1 MDLHIPSAADLR
13 ELLLTM
19 GHAQVQEIALQS
31 GVPFGTVW
39 KLRSGETDNPR
50 LQTVRSLLPH
60 LRSATHPAPSQ
71 TAQEAA

>member
-13 ELLLTM
+13 EVLLTM

-50 LQTVRSLLPH
+50 LQTVRALLPH
-60 LRSATHPAPSQ
+60 LRAAAPSAQ
-71 TAQEAA
+71 SHATQEAA

>member
-13 ELLLTM
+13 ELLQTM

-60 LRSATHPAPSQ
+60 LRSATHPAQSR